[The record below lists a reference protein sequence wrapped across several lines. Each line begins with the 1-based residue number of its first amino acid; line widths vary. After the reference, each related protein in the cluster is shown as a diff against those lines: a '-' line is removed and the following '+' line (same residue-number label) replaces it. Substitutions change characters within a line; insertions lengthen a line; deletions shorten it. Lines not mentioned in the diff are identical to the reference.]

1 MSGIDYDFSGRL
13 QSWSTETNVNLTLQK
28 NAFLNVATGLY
39 YEKLY
44 EEEFGLK
51 RSPTR
56 PLGTFFGDPTRGTWQ
71 NMVSVNFSQN
81 LNKKLNYSAFIGSI
95 GNAYD
100 FYGETDGMQDP
111 GPGRQFDVQLGLE
124 YKPVDPLRMSV
135 SYTKS
140 RMVRNDNRV
149 RAFDADLVSLRSTY
163 QFSRFLFT
171 RLRLDYDSTRS
182 NYSGQAL
189 FAWTPSPGKA
199 FYIGY
204 NDNSNYRGFSPFT
217 NQFEPGFERNSRV
230 FFIRASYIFRKS
242 I

>member
-1 MSGIDYDFSGRL
+1 
-13 QSWSTETNVNLTLQK
+13 
-28 NAFLNVATGLY
+28 
-39 YEKLY
+39 
-44 EEEFGLK
+44 
-51 RSPTR
+51 
-56 PLGTFFGDPTRGTWQ
+56 
-71 NMVSVNFSQN
+71 
-81 LNKKLNYSAFIGSI
+81 
-95 GNAYD
+95 
-100 FYGETDGMQDP
+100 
-111 GPGRQFDVQLGLE
+111 
-124 YKPVDPLRMSV
+124 MSV

-140 RMVRNDNRV
+140 RLVRNDNRV